1 MKASTQIKT
10 AVKLYRDAFSDWA
23 RIVYNVPNIPAI
35 PVVHWTP
42 GTGWDIDGKPEVG
55 TSADIVDRYQTL
67 ADQCFESIKDFRR
80 GKPKSPVKGDYV
92 K

>member
-42 GTGWDIDGKPEVG
+42 GTGWDIDGKPEAG
-55 TSADIVDRYQTL
+55 TSAEIVTRYQIL
-67 ADQCFESIKDFRR
+67 ADQCFESIKAHRR
-80 GKPKSPVKGDYV
+80 PNKKTPVTEGSTK
-92 K
+92 